1 MGRPCTVCERP
12 ELERQLID
20 REIVAGGHYRD
31 IARRHSL
38 GKDAVMRHRSH
49 ISAALARM
57 EAVKEQ
63 AEAHQ
68 AEDLLAYV
76 QELIDESRSAL
87 ADAKRSGAGG
97 LRLGAI
103 RELRASVELRG
114 RATGELKD
122 GGTTVQV
129 LNVMASPEMQ
139 AIIGVILQELRDHP
153 DVRDR
158 LAQRLFQLEQP
169 VLRGA
174 VA

>member
-12 ELERQLID
+12 DLERQLID
-20 REIVAGGHYRD
+20 REVVAGAHYRAV
-31 IARRHSL
+31 ARRHSL
-38 GKDAVMRHRSH
+38 SKDAVRRHREH

-57 EAVKEQ
+57 DAVREQ
-63 AEAHQ
+63 AEAHR

-87 ADAKRSGAGG
+87 VDAKRSGAGG
-97 LRLGAI
+97 QRLGAI

-139 AIIGVILQELRDHP
+139 RILGVILQELRDQP
-153 DVRDR
+153 ELRAR
-158 LAQRLFQLEQP
+158 IGQRLVQLEQST
-169 VLRGA
+169 LQGA